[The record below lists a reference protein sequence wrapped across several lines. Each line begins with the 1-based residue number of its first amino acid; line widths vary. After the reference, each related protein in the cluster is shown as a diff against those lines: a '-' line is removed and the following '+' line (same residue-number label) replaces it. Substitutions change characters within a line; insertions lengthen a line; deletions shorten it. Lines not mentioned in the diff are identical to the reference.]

1 MSAQRLGAVLVPG
14 RVTVDVQLLPG
25 DLRAALRRDAR
36 AGLGATP
43 KSMPPVWFYD
53 DRGSALYEDITRLP
67 EYYPFRT
74 EATLLRRAAPELAE
88 AAKARVLVELG
99 SGTSE
104 KTRLLL
110 VPQQV
115 TFALSWR
122 ARGVARKDAA
132 RSTPPA
138 TARARTPRAASSG
151 RRDRSPMLPAG
162 ALDAMASAS
171 AGLDGYVPF
180 DVSEATLRA
189 AAEAIA
195 AELRIGVHAV
205 VGDFHEHLDGIPD
218 LGEPRLIAFLGSTIG
233 NLAPAQR
240 RGFLAELRAV
250 LDPSDR
256 FLLATDLVKDTGRL
270 VAAYD
275 DARGVTAEFN
285 RNLLHVPNREL
296 DANFVPERFAHVA
309 AWDRDEQ
316 WIEMRLRATE
326 AMSVRLAAIDMNTE
340 FAAGEEMQTEIS
352 AKFTPERV
360 RSELAAAGL
369 EVTGNWTDPDG
380 DYLLTLARPVVTA

>member
-1 MSAQRLGAVLVPG
+1 MSAQRLGTVLAPG

-25 DLRAALRRDAR
+25 DLHAALLRDAR
-36 AGLGATP
+36 VGLGATP

-74 EATLLRRAAPELAE
+74 EATLLRRAAGEIAE

-110 VPQQV
+110 
-115 TFALSWR
+115 
-122 ARGVARKDAA
+122 G
-132 RSTPPA
+132 
-138 TARARTPRAASSG
+138 
-151 RRDRSPMLPAG
+151 
-162 ALDAMASAS
+162 AMASAS

-180 DVSEATLRA
+180 DVAEATLRG

-195 AELRIGVHAV
+195 TDVGIGVHAV
-205 VGDFHEHLDGIPD
+205 VGDFHEHLDGIPE
-218 LGEPRLIAFLGSTIG
+218 LGEPRLVAFLGSTIG
-233 NLAPAQR
+233 NFAPAQR
-240 RGFLAELRAV
+240 RDFLTELRAV
-250 LDPSDR
+250 LDASDR

-285 RNLLHVPNREL
+285 RNLLHVLNREL
-296 DANFVPERFAHVA
+296 DADFAPERFAHVA
-309 AWDRDEQ
+309 AWDPDEQ

-326 AMSVRLAAIDMNTE
+326 AMSVRLAAIGMTVE
-340 FAAGEEMQTEIS
+340 FAAGEEMRTEIS

-369 EVTGNWTDPDG
+369 EVTGIWTDPDG
-380 DYLLTLARPVVTA
+380 DYLLTLARPAPTA

>member
-1 MSAQRLGAVLVPG
+1 MSVQRLGAVLVPG
-14 RVTVDVQLLPG
+14 RVTVDVQLLPE

-74 EATLLRRAAPELAE
+74 EATLLRRAAAELAE
-88 AAKARVLVELG
+88 AAEARVLVELG

-110 VPQQV
+110 
-115 TFALSWR
+115 
-122 ARGVARKDAA
+122 
-132 RSTPPA
+132 
-138 TARARTPRAASSG
+138 
-151 RRDRSPMLPAG
+151 
-162 ALDAMASAS
+162 DAMASAS
-171 AGLDGYVPF
+171 AGLGGYVPF

-195 AELRIGVHAV
+195 ADMRIGVHAV

-240 RGFLAELRAV
+240 REFLAELRAV

-285 RNLLHVPNREL
+285 RNLLHVLNREL
-296 DANFVPERFAHVA
+296 DGDFVPERFAHVA
-309 AWDRDEQ
+309 AWDPDEQ

-326 AMSVRLAAIDMNTE
+326 AMSVRLSAIDLTVE

-360 RSELAAAGL
+360 HSELAAAGL
-369 EVTGNWTDPDG
+369 EVTGSWTDPDG
-380 DYLLTLARPVVTA
+380 DYLLTLARPVLTA

>member
-74 EATLLRRAAPELAE
+74 EATLLRRAAAELAE

-104 KTRLLL
+104 KTRLL
-110 VPQQV
+110 
-115 TFALSWR
+115 
-122 ARGVARKDAA
+122 
-132 RSTPPA
+132 
-138 TARARTPRAASSG
+138 
-151 RRDRSPMLPAG
+151 
-162 ALDAMASAS
+162 LDAMASAS

-195 AELRIGVHAV
+195 ADLRVGVHAV

-240 RGFLAELRAV
+240 REFLAELRAV
-250 LDPSDR
+250 LEPSDR

-285 RNLLHVPNREL
+285 RNLLHVLNREL
-296 DANFVPERFAHVA
+296 DGDFVPERFAHVA
-309 AWDRDEQ
+309 AWDPDEQ

-326 AMSVRLAAIDMNTE
+326 AMSVRLSAIDLTVE

-352 AKFTPERV
+352 TKFTPERV
-360 RSELAAAGL
+360 HSELAAAGL
-369 EVTGNWTDPDG
+369 EVAGSWTDPDG
-380 DYLLTLARPVVTA
+380 DYLLTLARPVLTA